1 MSKTYRLERLVVYWS
16 IPFNHL
22 LKYVM
27 ATPSG
32 TMAFINDKLNKWFKD
47 ILNDWAQFV
56 NNPDSRTVLNQQVND
71 ISSYNFLPQYKQI
84 DLYHMQPPVGIDII
98 YLYIDFLY
106 LKRSIAVNYII
117 IFFHFPFFPKRK
129 RLFCQRCLSKITV

>member
-1 MSKTYRLERLVVYWS
+1 MSKTYRLERLVVYTA
-16 IPFNHL
+16 FNHL

-32 TMAFINDKLNKWFKD
+32 TMAFINDKLNQWFKD

-98 YLYIDFLY
+98 YLYRL
-106 LKRSIAVNYII
+106 L
-117 IFFHFPFFPKRK
+117 IFKTFY
-129 RLFCQRCLSKITV
+129 CC